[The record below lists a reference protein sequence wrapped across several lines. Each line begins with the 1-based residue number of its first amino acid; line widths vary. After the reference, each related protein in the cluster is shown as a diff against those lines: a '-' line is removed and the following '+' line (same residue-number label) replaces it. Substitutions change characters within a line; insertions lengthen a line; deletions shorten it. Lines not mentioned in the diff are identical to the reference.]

1 MENNRKLR
9 EKVDRASDELEAA
22 KLKLEILGNHDL
34 SLKMPDHVNIEMI
47 TGSIE
52 K

>member
-1 MENNRKLR
+1 MENNRQLR
-9 EKVDRASDELEAA
+9 EKVDRASDELDAA
-22 KLKLEILGNHDL
+22 KLKLEILGSHDL
-34 SLKMPDHVNIEMI
+34 GLKMPDHMNIEII